1 MRLATRKLKC
11 THCGEDELKVIRLV
25 GRLGRDVESSMSST
39 GIEGRH
45 RLERPAQ
52 EKR

>member
-45 RLERPAQ
+45 RLERPAR
-52 EKR
+52 EKW